1 MRATIIGNKENFEV
15 LAEEFKIPG
24 TDERFIVHHNR
35 DIWRSQFVSTHLE
48 TGQIIGDGETID
60 AAIAEGT
67 RRWLA
72 ADPQETAKKLVEQ
85 RAWAAEK
92 IKERAEAA

>member
-1 MRATIIGNKENFEV
+1 MRATIIGTKENFEV

-35 DIWRSQFVSTHLE
+35 DIWHSQFVATHLE

-72 ADPQETAKKLVEQ
+72 SDPDETAKKLVEQ
-85 RAWAAEK
+85 RAWAAER
-92 IKERAEAA
+92 IAERMGAS